1 MAENYEQTLAHVNT
15 NSKPTDLKITD
26 MRFVDIVGAPMHCTL
41 LRIETNQGITGY
53 GEVRDGASKL
63 YAQMLKRFL
72 IGENPCNI
80 DKIFRRIKQFGGQSR
95 QAGGV
100 CGVELALWDIAGK
113 AYGIPVYQMLGGL
126 RAGMGYTGCAT
137 IQELHDKA
145 QFVKITGAGLKESHP
160 HDIQIT
166 KESPNYSLSI

>member
-100 CGVELALWDIAGK
+100 CRPAALAPSLLNSFLRSGNAGVFQRLDLQS
-113 AYGIPVYQMLGGL
+113 V
-126 RAGMGYTGCAT
+126 
-137 IQELHDKA
+137 
-145 QFVKITGAGLKESHP
+145 
-160 HDIQIT
+160 
-166 KESPNYSLSI
+166 

>member
-15 NSKPTDLKITD
+15 YSKPSELRITD

-80 DKIFRRIKQFGGQSR
+80 DKIFRRIQQFGGRAR
-95 QAGGV
+95 QGGGV
-100 CGVELALWDIAGK
+100 CAVEIALWDLVGRI
-113 AYGIPVYQMLGGL
+113 YGIPIWQMLGGQVRDRIRIYCDTDVEGKDTPEAMAAAL
-126 RAGMGYTGCAT
+126 IER
-137 IQELHDKA
+137 QL
-145 QFVKITGAGLKESHP
+145 
-160 HDIQIT
+160 
-166 KESPNYSLSI
+166 

>member
-1 MAENYEQTLAHVNT
+1 MAENFEQTLAHVNT
-15 NSKPTDLKITD
+15 YSKPSDLRITD

-80 DKIFRRIKQFGGQSR
+80 DKIFRRIKRYVPSGGR
-95 QAGGV
+95 R
-100 CGVELALWDIAGK
+100 
-113 AYGIPVYQMLGGL
+113 L
-126 RAGMGYTGCAT
+126 RRGTRAVGYRR
-137 IQELHDKA
+137 
-145 QFVKITGAGLKESHP
+145 
-160 HDIQIT
+160 
-166 KESPNYSLSI
+166 

>member
-1 MAENYEQTLAHVNT
+1 MAENFEQTLAHVNT
-15 NSKPTDLKITD
+15 NSKPSDLRITD

-63 YAQMLKRFL
+63 YAQMLKRIL

-80 DKIFRRIKQFGGQSR
+80 DKIFRRIKQFGGMSR

-113 AYGIPVYQMLGGL
+113 AYGIPVYQMLGGKFRDKVRMYCDTDVDGIVL
-126 RAGMGYTGCAT
+126 ICGYLFFAFGCNYF
-137 IQELHDKA
+137 IKCYN
-145 QFVKITGAGLKESHP
+145 
-160 HDIQIT
+160 QIRRQMCR
-166 KESPNYSLSI
+166 

>member
-1 MAENYEQTLAHVNT
+1 MAENFEQTLAHVNT
-15 NSKPTDLKITD
+15 YSKPTELRITD

-53 GEVRDGASKL
+53 GEVRDGAAKL

-80 DKIFRRIKQFGGQSR
+80 DKIFRRIKQYGGQSR

-100 CGVELALWDIAGK
+100 CGVSWLC
-113 AYGIPVYQMLGGL
+113 GISPVRLTAS
-126 RAGMGYTGCAT
+126 RFTRCWAASSAT
-137 IQELHDKA
+137 RSACTAIPTLTA
-145 QFVKITGAGLKESHP
+145 RTPV
-160 HDIQIT
+160 
-166 KESPNYSLSI
+166 